1 MATEASLDGVYT
13 IEEFMRLPDDG
24 YAYDLVDG
32 RLERMSPTGGEH
44 GRIASLL
51 NVYLGSYVLEH
62 DLGDTFAAET
72 AFVLDAETRDVRG
85 ADVAFVSTARL
96 ADVGA
101 GAVPVPPDLAIEVI
115 SPTDRLRAVRRKVA
129 AYQRAGVPLVW
140 VVNPRRQTVEVYHP
154 DDAQPTTLGL
164 ADELDGE
171 TVVPGFTLPVR
182 TVFKG
187 RQATARTTP
196 GTYV

>member
-1 MATEASLDGVYT
+1 MATEASRGHMYS
-13 IEEFMRLPDDG
+13 IEQFMQLPEDG

-51 NVYLGSYVLEH
+51 NIYLGSYVLEH
-62 DLGDTFAAET
+62 ELGDTFAAET
-72 AFVLDAETRDVRG
+72 AFVLDAETHNVRG
-85 ADVAFVSTARL
+85 ADVAFVAASRL
-96 ADVGA
+96 AEVGA
-101 GAVPVPPDLAIEVI
+101 GAVPVPPDIAIEVI
-115 SPTDRLRAVRRKVA
+115 SPTDRLKAVRRKVA
-129 AYQRAGVPLVW
+129 AYQRAGVALVW

-164 ADELDGE
+164 DDELDGE

-196 GTYV
+196 TT